1 MDRMIALGSAHA
13 LILLIVN
20 RREHEYLASVKHLR
34 ILAVLLVQAGLL
46 GCSSQVTPSMMMP
59 SPIVMQD
66 ERLDFARI
74 VRPEN
79 RGTEVSVL
87 FATTRVP
94 APPEADERFTRNA
107 TNAVRLGVAQVQLGE
122 PGWSF
127 DELSKSDRTSG
138 LEEQRPA
145 RVVAVKEFGIVGGPE
160 SDADRDFIAAVDRQ
174 VATSLSGSVV
184 IYVPGYRTTF
194 NQVMVLMGSWAHF
207 LGRQS
212 PVIAFSWPTGT
223 SMWNYLHRLPPC
235 TRVRSRHC
243 AADRAGR
250 RTQQGATP

>member
-1 MDRMIALGSAHA
+1 MNRVC
-13 LILLIVN
+13 LL
-20 RREHEYLASVKHLR
+20 A
-34 ILAVLLVQAGLL
+34 ALLVQAGLVAC
-46 GCSSQVTPSMMMP
+46 GSQTTPSMMMP

-74 VRPEN
+74 VQPEN
-79 RGTEVSVL
+79 RRTEVSVL

-94 APPEADERFTRNA
+94 APPESAERFTRNA

-194 NQVMVLMGSWAHF
+194 DQVMVLMGSWAHF
-207 LGRQS
+207 LGASRRDRLFLADRHLD
-212 PVIAFSWPTGT
+212 VELLDRLPTGT
-223 SMWNYLHRLPPC
+223 RI
-235 TRVRSRHC
+235 RSRHC
-243 AADRAGR
+243 AADRARR
-250 RTQQGATP
+250 RTQQGTTPQLGRFQLRLAAARGGARGATPRASG